1 MAIWQQFP
9 FTNFHQENLDWMLN
23 SVKNLDERVD
33 AIESHG
39 TVTKDYVDE
48 QEAQLDEKIVAERSA
63 RTTNDQILQNQITAH
78 TTTISQLADDVNNLE
93 TGVGIKGNVPNF
105 GSLWAVVGDYPATQ
119 SIGNKLMQV
128 QTNEQTNS
136 RAIAGTDGEY
146 DFTKGTIQSR
156 LNTVEGALRA
166 GTVAKQNGSYA
177 KTIPAGTAAGT
188 VIRLSYTVPA
198 FDFAIAFR
206 EVASSVE
213 DDENIFSLLVSPEN
227 TTASPQ
233 KYNEIGLQVLPRGD
247 TTTTAIRVRIITFV
261 LVSGTE
267 SDEQYAT
274 ISYVDEKNADLTMEL
289 GNVEAE
295 VQDAYTMAETAA
307 TNAATAKTDASKA
320 KSDASSALT
329 QIGSKSSSVTF
340 ANLWAT
346 IGAWAEAVPM
356 TERINSAYSWSWN
369 NRSAINGS
377 ADYPTDKATINY
389 RLTELE
395 GIVARLDT
403 GIKIARGSTMVYQD
417 KQQLIDFQSAGFTE
431 MPTIVA
437 SYSSTEDSAH
447 TTTRSIQIFGK
458 SNIAAVLQL
467 SGTSTTEGFP
477 VDWIAVGK

>member
-9 FTNFHQENLDWMLN
+9 FTNFHQENLDWVLN

-33 AIESHG
+33 TLESSG
-39 TVTKDYVDE
+39 GVSKDYVDE
-48 QEAQLDEKIVAERSA
+48 QDAQLVEKILAERSA

-93 TGVGIKGNVPNF
+93 TDVGIKGNVPNF

-136 RAIAGTDGEY
+136 RSIAGTDAVY
-146 DFTKGTIQSR
+146 DITKGTIQSR
-156 LNTVEGALRA
+156 LDNIEEILKPGGMAKPNGLYTVS
-166 GTVAKQNGSYA
+166 V
-177 KTIPAGTAAGT
+177 PAGTPSGARIFPNET
-188 VIRLSYTVPA
+188 VEP

-206 EVASSVE
+206 FAGSDSQTFDKQNIVLISTKKTSDKFTNISVG
-213 DDENIFSLLVSPEN
+213 IVCP
-227 TTASPQ
+227 
-233 KYNEIGLQVLPRGD
+233 D
-247 TTTTAIRVRIITFV
+247 TTTTIGMNIRIVTFV
-261 LVSGTE
+261 TVNGNAS
-267 SDEQYAT
+267 SDTYAT
-274 ISYVDEKNADLTMEL
+274 ISYVDEKTNQLATEL

-295 VQDAYTMAETAA
+295 VQDAYTMAQTADN
-307 TNAATAKTDASKA
+307 NAASAKTDASKA

-340 ANLWAT
+340 DNLWAT

-356 TERINSAYSWSWN
+356 TERINSAYTWSSN
-369 NRSAINGS
+369 NRSAINGT
-377 ADYPTDKATINY
+377 ADYPTDKDPINA

-403 GIKIARGSTMVYQD
+403 GIKMARGNTMVYQD

-437 SYSSTEDSAH
+437 SYSSTEDAPH

-467 SGTSTTEGFP
+467 SGTATTEGFP
-477 VDWIAVGK
+477 VDWIAIGK